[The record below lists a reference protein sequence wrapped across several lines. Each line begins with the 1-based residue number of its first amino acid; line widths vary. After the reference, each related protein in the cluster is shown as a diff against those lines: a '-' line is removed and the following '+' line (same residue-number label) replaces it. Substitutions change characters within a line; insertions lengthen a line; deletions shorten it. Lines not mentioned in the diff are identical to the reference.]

1 MAVPSGSSAGV
12 GEGETDDHS
21 LLGSPALLGKHEV
34 RTYLRKVGGAVRKK

>member
-21 LLGSPALLGKHEV
+21 LLGSPALLGNTKYVH
-34 RTYLRKVGGAVRKK
+34 TYAKLAEL